1 MGLESYDGIELEPP
15 PVYLF
20 MLTIFRRFIY
30 IQYTS
35 KESVPELTWKT
46 ERIIQVENTNYFWY
60 YEAGQ
65 KRFRYNAFS
74 VTLKVWPKS
83 RVEDGHES
91 EKKKY
96 KIDHIWTW
104 RVVNGIR

>member
-35 KESVPELTWKT
+35 KESVPELT
-46 ERIIQVENTNYFWY
+46 
-60 YEAGQ
+60 
-65 KRFRYNAFS
+65 
-74 VTLKVWPKS
+74 
-83 RVEDGHES
+83 
-91 EKKKY
+91 
-96 KIDHIWTW
+96 
-104 RVVNGIR
+104 